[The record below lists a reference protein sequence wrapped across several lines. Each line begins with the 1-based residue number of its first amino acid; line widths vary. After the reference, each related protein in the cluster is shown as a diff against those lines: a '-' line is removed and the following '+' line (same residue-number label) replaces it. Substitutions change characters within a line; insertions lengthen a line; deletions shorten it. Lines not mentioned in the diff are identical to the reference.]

1 VAILLRSRSA
11 PSEPCC
17 PNGWVNTFGICLFSS
32 GPAKADPAD
41 EVKAAFSAWD
51 AAFNDADAKAVAAFY
66 TDDAIFLPAIH
77 DVIKGPAGV
86 EKFFGGVSGMGVT
99 PWSFDFAVPSR
110 RATVRRLA
118 RASAIRWTVM
128 AFLGGRSSI

>member
-17 PNGWVNTFGICLFSS
+17 PNGCVNTFAICLFSF

-66 TDDAIFLPAIH
+66 TDDAMFLPATH
-77 DVIKGPAGV
+77 DVIKGPPGLRNSLAG
-86 EKFFGGVSGMGVT
+86 S
-99 PWSFDFAVPSR
+99 
-110 RATVRRLA
+110 
-118 RASAIRWTVM
+118 SA
-128 AFLGGRSSI
+128 